1 LPEPVGAMRMVPRPL
16 PTALAVF
23 TCQGRGGR
31 RECLVSRDSL
41 NGGPPKAA
49 AAEYLN
55 VGHVFSCQTTATSPG
70 LARLNATRGQQ
81 GHIETAPLRVF
92 AQTNTTS

>member
-1 LPEPVGAMRMVPRPL
+1 MEREVPEEREERYCIMLSANGSL
-16 PTALAVF
+16 
-23 TCQGRGGR
+23 QKKGR
-31 RECLVSRDSL
+31 RECLVTRDSL

-49 AAEYLN
+49 EYLK

-70 LARLNATRGQQ
+70 LARLNATRGQP

-92 AQTNTTS
+92 AQTITAS